1 MTAGKWEERYSK
13 QVQANNLLSDRLRQ
27 TRLRGQDMINI
38 LKRAYQEKVSEV
50 MTLKLKIQNMEA
62 KDNAT

>member
-1 MTAGKWEERYSK
+1 MTAEKWEERYNK

-27 TRLRGQDMINI
+27 TRLRGQDMINT

-50 MTLKLKIQNMEA
+50 MTLKLKIQNMEVEA
-62 KDNAT
+62 NAS